1 MAAVLRFP
9 GCTLAYVPAA
19 LEQIVKSGPNE
30 ETLRGQAD
38 RLTLAHLPTPLEPL
52 ERLSSELGGPRIYV
66 KRDDCTGLA
75 GGGNKTRKLEF
86 LLADAVRL
94 GADTILTSGAVQ
106 SNHARQTAAA
116 CAMLGL
122 RCVLFLQRRV
132 PGRGPNYER
141 SGNLL
146 LDRIAGAEVHVLPGE
161 ADAGAAVEEHTSTL
175 REEGRKPY
183 VIPGGGSNAIGALG
197 YVECA
202 RELFAQAAEMGMEI
216 DAIVHASASRGT
228 QAGLAVGLAELKVPI
243 RLLGIS
249 VSSSAATARTT
260 IERIAAATCEGLGR
274 PTRFAEIEVDDR
286 FIGEGY
292 GVPTPGG
299 MSAIELVARL
309 EGLLLDPVYTGKAMA
324 ALIEL
329 VSEGRFAPSE
339 NVVFLHTGGW
349 PALFAYQE
357 EFR

>member
-1 MAAVLRFP
+1 MLRCL
-9 GCTLAYVPAA
+9 GCTLADGPAA
-19 LEQIVKSGPNE
+19 REQIVKSRTDEGTP
-30 ETLRGQAD
+30 RGQAE
-38 RLTLAHLPTPLEPL
+38 RLALAHLPTPLEPL
-52 ERLSSELGGPRIYV
+52 ERLSGELGGPRIYV

-86 LLADAVRL
+86 LLADALRL

-146 LDRIAGAEVHVLPGE
+146 LDWIAGAEVHILPRE
-161 ADAGAAVEEHTSTL
+161 ADAGAEVKEHASTL
-175 REEGRKPY
+175 REQGHKPY
-183 VIPGGGSNAIGALG
+183 VIPGGGSNAVGALG

-202 RELFAQAAEMGMEI
+202 REMFAQAAEMSVKV

-228 QAGLAVGLAELKVPI
+228 HAGLAVGLAELEV
-243 RLLGIS
+243 RTHLLGID
-249 VSSSAATARTT
+249 VSGSAATARTT
-260 IERIAAATCEGLGR
+260 IERIAAATCERLGR
-274 PTRFAEIEVDDR
+274 PVRFSDIEVDDR
-286 FIGEGY
+286 FVGEGY
-292 GVPTPGG
+292 GVPTAGG
-299 MSAIELVARL
+299 MLAIGLLARL

-324 ALIEL
+324 GLIEM
-329 VSEGRFAPSE
+329 VREGRFAPSE
-339 NVVFLHTGGW
+339 NIVFLHTGGW

-357 EFR
+357 EFG

>member
-1 MAAVLRFP
+1 MAPRSHPRRF
-9 GCTLAYVPAA
+9 
-19 LEQIVKSGPNE
+19 
-30 ETLRGQAD
+30 RF
-38 RLTLAHLPTPLEPL
+38 AHLPTPLEPL
-52 ERLSSELGGPRIYV
+52 ERLSGELGGPRIYV

-94 GADTILTSGAVQ
+94 GADTILTAGAVQ

-116 CAMLGL
+116 CAKLGL
-122 RCVLFLQRRV
+122 RYELFLQRSV
-132 PGRGPNYER
+132 PSRGQNYER

-146 LDRIAGAEVHVLPGE
+146 LERIAGAEVHVLSGE
-161 ADAGAAVEEHTSTL
+161 ADAGAAMEARSSAL
-175 REEGRKPY
+175 REEDRRPY
-183 VIPGGGSNAIGALG
+183 VIPVGGSNAIGALG

-202 RELFAQAAEMGMEI
+202 RELFAQATEMGVEI

-228 QAGLAVGLAELKVPI
+228 QAGLAVGLAELEVPT
-243 RLLGIS
+243 RLMGIS
-249 VSSSAATARTT
+249 VSSSVATARTS
-260 IERIAAATCEGLGR
+260 IERIAAAACESLGR
-274 PTRFAEIEVDDR
+274 PARFAEIEVDDR
-286 FIGEGY
+286 FVGEGY

-299 MSAIELVARL
+299 ISAIELLARL

-324 ALIEL
+324 GLIEM
-329 VSEGRFAPSE
+329 VREGRFAPYE

>member
-1 MAAVLRFP
+1 M
-9 GCTLAYVPAA
+9 
-19 LEQIVKSGPNE
+19 KSRTDTG
-30 ETLRGQAD
+30 TSRGQAE
-38 RLTLAHLPTPLEPL
+38 RLALAHLPTPLEPL
-52 ERLSSELGGPRIYV
+52 ERLSGELGGPRIYV

-94 GADTILTSGAVQ
+94 GADTILTAGAVQ

-116 CAMLGL
+116 CAKLRL
-122 RCVLFLQRRV
+122 RCVLFLQRSV
-132 PGRGPNYER
+132 PSRGSNYER

-146 LDRIAGAEVHVLPGE
+146 LDRIAGAEVHLLPGE
-161 ADAGAAVEEHTSTL
+161 ADTGAAMEKRASIL
-175 REEGRKPY
+175 REEGRSPY
-183 VIPGGGSNAIGALG
+183 VVPVGGSNAIGALG

-202 RELFAQAAEMGMEI
+202 RELFAQAGEMGVKI

-228 QAGLAVGLAELKVPI
+228 QAGLAVGLAELEVPT

-249 VSSSAATARTT
+249 VSSSVATARTT
-260 IERIAAATCEGLGR
+260 IERIAVATCESLRR
-274 PTRFAEIEVDDR
+274 PARFAEITVDDR
-286 FIGEGY
+286 FVGEGY

-299 MSAIELVARL
+299 ISAIELLARL

-324 ALIEL
+324 GLIEM
-329 VSEGRFAPSE
+329 VCEGRFAPPE

-349 PALFAYQE
+349 PTLFAYQE